1 MGKRHAHTQ
10 YSHCVQFVQ
19 QKSVPIAPLLHVR
32 TQSDRPFGLSV
43 TRNKVTARNVR
54 KTLIACPHKRFTS
67 QHATPGL
74 RHKTQHKSHLPF
86 RSSLAWITDKEFT
99 GSSQSF
105 SLSLFPLYCLTHM
118 VTMCPCSPISRPLG
132 LLHFL
137 PCHIR
142 RQAAR
147 IDADH
152 KPRSYKRS
160 TFAHSHK
167 LHIDTVC
174 LCCNVLC
181 PCYGVTFSFMLPLPC
196 TTQLFFRCHV
206 ALRQARQT
214 WDRAIW
220 SIC

>member
-1 MGKRHAHTQ
+1 MLDASVVGKRHAHARNNKQPMLCYAQHGQQTARV
-10 YSHCVQFVQ
+10 HFVQ

-54 KTLIACPHKRFTS
+54 KTLIAYPHKRFTS

-74 RHKTQHKSHLPF
+74 RHRAQHQSRLPF
-86 RSSLAWITDKEFT
+86 RSTRAWITDKEFT
-99 GSSQSF
+99 GSPQSF
-105 SLSLFPLYCLTHM
+105 SLSSFPLYYLTHM
-118 VTMCPCSPISRPLG
+118 VTMCPCSPISRSFG

-160 TFAHSHK
+160 TYA
-167 LHIDTVC
+167 V
-174 LCCNVLC
+174 
-181 PCYGVTFSFMLPLPC
+181 
-196 TTQLFFRCHV
+196 
-206 ALRQARQT
+206 
-214 WDRAIW
+214 
-220 SIC
+220 